1 MKSLV
6 LKIFFS
12 LSIFFACSVSVSAVS
27 LSCINFPS
35 DLYRGLSG
43 DSVLLLQNYLSVSGY
58 LSATPNGYFGPA
70 TFGAVQ
76 KFQLKNGISDTG
88 YVGPITRLAIQI
100 KSCEPVK
107 MDPVDDTSTQSPTDT
122 NTTVPRSSVTITSP
136 WEGNDLTLGELYTI
150 RWANKMSI
158 NESLV
163 LEDEDGVTKG
173 YVSYFPGVN
182 GEYIWDVGKVSVGN
196 SIETMKVGKYRIR
209 VQDKVKGA
217 YNNDPKS
224 KLFNIIAPTINVSSV
239 RPSSLKADN
248 KSVSVLFGSGF
259 TAGTRVYLDGV
270 YQNPM
275 NIVFTSSDGTVIVF
289 SAPSNTS
296 IGSHRVVIRNEYGS
310 ITSSTILKIY

>member
-1 MKSLV
+1 MKSFIS
-6 LKIFFS
+6 KIFFS
-12 LSIFFACSVSVSAVS
+12 ITIFFACSVSVSAAS
-27 LSCINFPS
+27 LSCVSFSS

-70 TFGAVQ
+70 TFEAVQ
-76 KFQLKNGISDTG
+76 KFQSKNGISATG

-107 MDPVDDTSTQSPTDT
+107 MDPIAETSSQPSTEA
-122 NTTVPRSSVTITSP
+122 TTAPRSSVTITSP
-136 WEGNDLTLGELYTI
+136 WEGTDLTLGELYTI
-150 RWANKMSI
+150 RWANTMSI

-182 GEYIWDVGKVSVGN
+182 GEYVWDVGKVSVGN
-196 SIETMKVGKYRIR
+196 SIETIKVGKYRIR
-209 VQDKVKGA
+209 IQDKVKGV
-217 YNNDPKS
+217 YGNDPKS

-259 TAGTRVYLDGV
+259 TSGTRVYLDGI

-275 NIVFTSSDGTVIVF
+275 NTVFTSSDGTVIVF

-296 IGSHRVVIRNEYGS
+296 TGSHRIVIRNEYGS
-310 ITSSTILKIY
+310 ITSSTVLKIY